1 MKKMTENEKNMLKEL
16 IKQLHTGASQQ
27 KIKER
32 FIPLGHSALGCLE
45 IRWFDVGCLVSLC

>member
-1 MKKMTENEKNMLKEL
+1 MKKMTEKKKNMLKEL

-32 FIPLGHSALGCLE
+32 FIPLGHSAR
-45 IRWFDVGCLVSLC
+45 IREFSLFFVRRR